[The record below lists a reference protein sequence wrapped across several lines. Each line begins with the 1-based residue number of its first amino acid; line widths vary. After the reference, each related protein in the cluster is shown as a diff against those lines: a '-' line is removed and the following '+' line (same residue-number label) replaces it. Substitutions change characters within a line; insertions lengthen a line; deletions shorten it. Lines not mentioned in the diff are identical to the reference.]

1 MNRVFKGFNRSL
13 WLCVLIAGP
22 VVASAQP
29 VPFETVPASLQEVS
43 REHIFD
49 AVIEAVQESTVSAQ
63 TSGRILAVYFDVDD
77 YVPKGGVLLRFKDTE
92 HRARL
97 EQAQASLKEAAARNE
112 EAQDQFER
120 MKDLFAEKHV
130 SKSDMDRARAD
141 VSAAKARLDA
151 AQAGV
156 KQAREQLAYTEVRA
170 PYSGIVS
177 QRHAEPGESV
187 NVGQPLMTGFSLEK
201 LRAATVVPQNLIDD
215 VRAQALARIIITP
228 QDDRSI
234 FAEKLTFTPYADSR
248 THTFKV
254 RVDLPEGE
262 HGIYPGTFVK
272 VAFITGRERR
282 LVIPAS
288 AVAYRS
294 EVRGVYVVEE
304 SGRVSFRQVRLGRS
318 RGERIEILAG
328 LEAGE
333 QVASDPVRAAVYFK
347 STQAGSD
354 Q

>member
-1 MNRVFKGFNRSL
+1 MNRLIQGFPHLL
-13 WLCVLIAGP
+13 WLCVLMAGP
-22 VVASAQP
+22 AAVGAEG
-29 VPFETVPASLQEVS
+29 VPFDTKPAAIQEVS
-43 REHIFD
+43 REHVFD

-77 YVPKGGVLLRFKDTE
+77 YVPKGGVLLRFKDIE

-97 EQAQASLKEAAARNE
+97 EQAQATLKEAAARNE

-120 MKDLFAEKHV
+120 MEDLFADKHV

-141 VSAAKARLDA
+141 VAAAKARLDA
-151 AQAGV
+151 GEAGV
-156 KQAREQLAYTEVRA
+156 KQAREQLEYTVVRA

-201 LRAATVVPQNLIDD
+201 LRAVTVVPQNLIDD
-215 VRAQALARIIITP
+215 VRAQALARIIVTP
-228 QDDRSI
+228 QGDRSI

-272 VAFITGRERR
+272 VGFITGREKR
-282 LVIPAS
+282 LVVPAR

-294 EVRGVYVVEE
+294 EVRGVYVVDEKD
-304 SGRVSFRQVRLGRS
+304 GVSFRQVRLGRL
-318 RGERIEILAG
+318 RGERVEILAG
-328 LEAGE
+328 LEQGE
-333 QVASDPVRAAVYFK
+333 QVAVDPVRAAVYLK
-347 STQAGSD
+347 GAGAGMEL
-354 Q
+354 

>member
-1 MNRVFKGFNRSL
+1 MNRVLKVFIPSL
-13 WLCVLIAGP
+13 WLCALLAASPASGAG
-22 VVASAQP
+22 A
-29 VPFETVPASLQEVS
+29 VPFETVPAAIQEVS

-63 TSGRILAVYFDVDD
+63 TSGQILAVYFDVDD

-112 EAQDQFER
+112 EAQDQFRR
-120 MKDLFAEKHV
+120 MDDLFAEKHV

-141 VSAAKARLDA
+141 VAAAKARLDA

-201 LRAATVVPQNLIDD
+201 LRAVTVVPQNLIDD
-215 VRAQALARIIITP
+215 VRAQALARIIVTP
-228 QDDRSI
+228 QADRI
-234 FAEKLTFTPYADSR
+234 VYAEKLTFTPYADSR

-272 VAFITGRERR
+272 VGFVTGRERR
-282 LVIPAS
+282 LVVPAR

-294 EVRGVYVVEE
+294 EVRGVYVVDPEE
-304 SGRVSFRQVRLGRS
+304 AVSFRQVRLGRS
-318 RGERIEILAG
+318 RGERVEILSG

-333 QVASDPVRAAVYFK
+333 QVATDPVRAAVYLK
-347 STQAGSD
+347 KARAGTG

>member
-1 MNRVFKGFNRSL
+1 MNRAFRGFTRSL
-13 WLCVLIAGP
+13 AVCALMAGP
-22 VVASAQP
+22 ALADAGT
-29 VPFETVPASLQEVS
+29 VPFDTTPAAVQEVS

-77 YVPKGGVLLRFKDTE
+77 YVPKGGVLVRFKDIE

-97 EQAQASLKEAAARNE
+97 EQAQASLKEAAARNR
-112 EAQDQFER
+112 EARDQFNR
-120 MKDLFAEKHV
+120 MQDLFAEQHV
-130 SKSDMDRARAD
+130 SKSDMDKARAD
-141 VSAAKARLDA
+141 VAAAKARLDA
-151 AQAGV
+151 AEAGV
-156 KQAREQLAYTEVRA
+156 KQAREQLEYTVVRA

-187 NVGQPLMTGFSLEK
+187 NVGEPLLTGFSLEK
-201 LRAATVVPQNLIDD
+201 LRAVTVVPQNLIHD
-215 VRAQALARIIITP
+215 VRDQALARIIVTP
-228 QDDRSI
+228 QGDRSI
-234 FAEKLTFTPYADSR
+234 LAEKLTFTPYADSR

-272 VAFITGRERR
+272 VGFITGREQR
-282 LVIPAS
+282 LVVPAK

-304 SGRVSFRQVRLGRS
+304 TGRVSFRQVRLGRS
-318 RGERIEILAG
+318 RGESIEILAG

-333 QVASDPVRAAVYFK
+333 QVAVDPVRAAVYLK
-347 STQAGSD
+347 DARAGKAL
-354 Q
+354 